1 MGTHPIFESDFD
13 CLTESMIESVNV
25 AYIALFAA
33 GAYLAYTWLKKDEP
47 IEEFNLK
54 PMAATTVNPKQAVD
68 DGDIISRMK
77 SKGRNILILY
87 GSQTGTAE
95 DFSSNLAREAHKYEK
110 MRAMVMDPEEIEFED
125 LSRLN
130 EIENSVL
137 VFAVATYGEG
147 DPTDNLSTIW
157 DWFKSDDVDETTF
170 EGQKFAVFGLGN
182 KTYEYFN
189 EMGKFFD
196 KRMEELGGERVVE
209 LGLGDDDANIEEDF
223 NNWKEKFWINIC
235 RTFNVSRR
243 ETHGTVRQFQLKK
256 EFNRERIFTGEI
268 VRYNS
273 HKNQRPPYDA
283 KNPFYAK
290 VAINKELHKGG
301 NRSCMHIEL
310 DIKDSRIRY
319 EAGDHVAVYPT
330 NDPIAVDYI
339 GKRLNIDLDE
349 PFALENVD
357 EDSSKKYPFP
367 CPTTYRTALMHYVD
381 IHGQP
386 RANLLAELIQYATGD
401 SKTHL
406 EKLCGVNGNDAKEA
420 KKMYQK
426 WVLDESRTIYQIL
439 EDLPELKNIPI
450 DHLVE
455 LLPRLQPRY
464 YSIASS
470 PKGKRMVDGVEVEN
484 KDSVAIC
491 AILVKYETGS
501 GRTNTGVATGYMKNK
516 IPSQTED
523 VPSPKVPCFIRRSQ
537 FKLPFKQSTPII
549 MIGPGTGIAP
559 FRGFLQERHF
569 KRTEA
574 KEINKKNGKEN
585 APCGIGDC
593 ILFTGCRNRAV
604 DYVYDDEL
612 EEFKNNGTLSQLFV
626 AFSRDQE
633 EKIYVQHLLA
643 KEGELVWKVIQDG
656 GHIYVCGDAK
666 NMARDVQD
674 VILNIISEYKKVPK
688 SSAQDYLKSM
698 RNKGKYQED
707 VWS

>member
-235 RTFNVSRR
+235 RTFSVSRR
-243 ETHGTVRQFQLKK
+243 ETHGTVRQFQLK
-256 EFNRERIFTGEI
+256 
-268 VRYNS
+268 
-273 HKNQRPPYDA
+273 
-283 KNPFYAK
+283 
-290 VAINKELHKGG
+290 KELHKGG

-501 GRTNTGVATGYMKNK
+501 GRTNPGVATGYMKNK

-707 VWS
+707 VWSWM

>member
-1 MGTHPIFESDFD
+1 MEFS
-13 CLTESMIESVNV
+13 ESMIESVNV

>member
-1 MGTHPIFESDFD
+1 MEFS
-13 CLTESMIESVNV
+13 ESMIESVNV

-406 EKLCGVNGNDAKEA
+406 EKLCGVNGNDAREA

-470 PKGKRMVDGVEVEN
+470 PKGKRMVDSVEVEN